1 MTQVERFDVLVV
13 GAGPAGSTAAYRL
26 AREGASVLLADRARF
41 PRDKPCGGG
50 LTMRAVRLLPFSV
63 DPVVEDRASVVEFGL
78 DFGSHFE
85 RRTDEPL
92 VLMTQR
98 TRLDAFL
105 AEQAANAG
113 ADFRDGAKVTDLE
126 LTGSGVH
133 ALVNGAKV
141 AANAALCADGVN
153 GVGARAAG
161 LEGGRDYG
169 VALEANVPYG
179 VVSRERYQ
187 GRLCLELANVP
198 GGYGWVFPKGDH
210 VNVGVGGWER
220 EGPRMREHLARF
232 CREYSI
238 PESSLENVRGYRLP
252 LVHARARLTK
262 GRLALLGDAA
272 GLVDPLS
279 GDGIYEAFLSAKLA
293 AGETLDLLAGVKDD
307 LSGYDRD
314 LRRALSSHLAAAWGA
329 KIALDRFPRL
339 TYAAVRSP
347 YVWKAVVSLI
357 GGDVASPSAM
367 RGPRRASLRVIEAIA
382 RAAGDPGRAYRT
394 A

>member
-1 MTQVERFDVLVV
+1 MERFDAIVV

-50 LTMRAVRLLPFSV
+50 LTMRAVRQLPFSV
-63 DPVVEDRASVVEFGL
+63 DPVVEDRASLVEFGL

-85 RRTDEPL
+85 RRTPEPL

-98 TRLDAFL
+98 KRLDAFL
-105 AEQAANAG
+105 AEQAATAG
-113 ADFRDGAKVTDLE
+113 ADFRDGMKMTDIQ
-126 LTGSGVH
+126 LTESGVE
-133 ALVNGAKV
+133 ARLPSGKV
-141 AANAALCADGVN
+141 AAKALLCGDGVN

-161 LEGGRDYG
+161 LGEGRDYG

-179 VVSRERYQ
+179 VVSRERYE

-238 PESSLENVRGYRLP
+238 PESSLEDVRGYRLP
-252 LVHARARLTK
+252 LLHARARVAK
-262 GRLALLGDAA
+262 GRLALIGDAA

-279 GDGIYEAFLSAKLA
+279 GDGMYEAFLSAKLA
-293 AGETLDLLAGVKDD
+293 AGETLELLAGQRAD
-307 LSGYDRD
+307 LTGYDRE
-314 LRRALSSHLAAAWGA
+314 LRRSLSSQLAAAWGA
-329 KIALDRFPRL
+329 KVALDRFPRL

-347 YVWKAVVSLI
+347 FVWKAVVALI
-357 GGDVASPSAM
+357 GGEVSSPGAM
-367 RGPRRASLRVIEAIA
+367 RGARRASLRVIEGIA

>member
-1 MTQVERFDVLVV
+1 MERFDVLVV

-63 DPVVEDRASVVEFGL
+63 EPVVEDRTTVVEFGL
-78 DFGSHFE
+78 DFRSRFE
-85 RRTDEPL
+85 RSTDEPL

-113 ADFRDGAKVTDLE
+113 ADFRDATKVTELE
-126 LTGSGVH
+126 LTVSGVE
-133 ALVNGAKV
+133 ALVDGVKV

-161 LEGGRDYG
+161 LDGERDYG
-169 VALEANVPYG
+169 VALEANVRYG

-210 VNVGVGGWER
+210 INVGVGGWER
-220 EGPRMREHLARF
+220 EGPRMRDHLARF
-232 CREYSI
+232 CSEYSI
-238 PESSLENVRGYRLP
+238 PESSLEDVRGYRLP
-252 LVHARARLTK
+252 LLHARARLAK

-279 GDGIYEAFLSAKLA
+279 GDGIYEAFLSSKLA
-293 AGETLDLLAGVKDD
+293 AAETLELLAGNTDD
-307 LSGYDRD
+307 LAGYDRD
-314 LRRALSSHLAAAWGA
+314 LRRTLSSQLAAAWGA
-329 KIALDRFPRL
+329 KVALDRFPRL

-347 YVWKAVVSLI
+347 YVWKAVVALI
-357 GGDVASPSAM
+357 GGEVPSPSAM
-367 RGPRRASLRVIEAIA
+367 RGPRRASLRVVEAIA

-394 A
+394 AQT